1 MTYSKKMA
9 AVGINRKA
17 RITANNVAGIV
28 NLNKEDL
35 DSTPRRQKFTEP
47 KNSYNRHTSPPVM
60 TRRVK
65 MLAISTKTKKKNK
78 SLDIIISMSQ
88 W

>member
-1 MTYSKKMA
+1 
-9 AVGINRKA
+9 
-17 RITANNVAGIV
+17 
-28 NLNKEDL
+28 
-35 DSTPRRQKFTEP
+35 
-47 KNSYNRHTSPPVM
+47 M

-78 SLDIIISMSQ
+78 SLNIIISMSQ